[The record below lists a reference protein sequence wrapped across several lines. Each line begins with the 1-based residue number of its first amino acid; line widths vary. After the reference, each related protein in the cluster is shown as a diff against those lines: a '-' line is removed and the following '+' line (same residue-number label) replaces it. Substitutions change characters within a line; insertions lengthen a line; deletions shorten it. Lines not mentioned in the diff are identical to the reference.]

1 MNLADTLR
9 FATGSLRGARTR
21 TLLMMLAMSIGVAA
35 VVILTALGE
44 GARRYVMNQFSSLGS
59 NLVIVLPGRSETA
72 GAMPGMLLGQTPRDV
87 VLDDALALLRSP
99 SILRIA
105 PLIVGA
111 AQASHEARNREV
123 VLLGSTPELLAI
135 RHMELAQG
143 QFLPEG
149 DPHTAMPVCVLGAK
163 IRRELFGSEAAV
175 GAWLRIGD
183 RRFRVVGVLASQG
196 ESMGMNTDNLVIV
209 PVASAHVLLN
219 TQALF
224 RILIEAKGRGSI
236 AGAQRDAERIMM
248 ERHGGERDVTVITQD
263 AVLATFDRIL
273 RALTLAVGGIATI
286 SLSVAGILIMNVM
299 LIAVAQ
305 RTQEIGLLKALGA
318 PPGEIRR
325 LFFAEAALLSA
336 VGSLFGLALGEIGS
350 AIIGLVY
357 PALPVAAP
365 WWAVLAAFGTALGTG
380 ILFSVWPA
388 RRAAQL
394 DPVLALARR

>member
-87 VLDDALALLRSP
+87 VLDDALALLRSS

-111 AQASHEARNREV
+111 AQASREARNREV
-123 VLLGSTPELLAI
+123 VLLGSTHELLGI

-143 QFLPEG
+143 QFLPDA
-149 DPHTAMPVCVLGAK
+149 DPHTATPVCVLGAK
-163 IRRELFGSEAAV
+163 IRRELFGQEPAV

-183 RRFRVVGVLASQG
+183 RRFRVIGVLASQG

-209 PVASAHVLLN
+209 PVASAHMLLN

-224 RILIEAKGRGSI
+224 RILIEAKGRDSI

-273 RALTLAVGGIATI
+273 RALTLAVGGIAAI

-325 LFFAEAALLSA
+325 LFFAEAALLSM
-336 VGSLFGLALGEIGS
+336 VGSLFGLALGEIGT
-350 AIIGLVY
+350 AIIGMVY

-388 RRAAQL
+388 RRAARL
-394 DPVLALARR
+394 DPVMALARR